1 MTHMF
6 PTMVSD
12 PGDRNRRFTGEVG
25 DTAPRSLRV
34 GYALLLVAAV
44 IMLVIGF
51 AQLAVGAP
59 ENFDPNSGSKFMYNV
74 RMVAFGDIIFAAALT
89 FAAAYVLK
97 GSKTARRWAGAIIGL
112 ASFLNL
118 LGFFLGVAGWAS
130 FVVVIVMVIALFFIF
145 RPDANAFVDKQSGNL
160 WLGVK

>member
-12 PGDRNRRFTGEVG
+12 PGDRNRRFSGDVG
-25 DTAPRSLRV
+25 STWPRSLRI
-34 GYALLLVAAV
+34 GYGLLLAAAV
-44 IMLVIGF
+44 LMLVIGF

-74 RMVAFGDIIFAAALT
+74 RMVAIGDIIFAIALT
-89 FAAAYVLK
+89 FAAAYLPK
-97 GSKTARRWAGAIIGL
+97 GSKKARRWAGAIIGL

-130 FVVVIVMVIALFFIF
+130 FVVVIVMVMALFFIF
-145 RPDANAFVDKQSGNL
+145 RPDANAFVDKQSGDL
-160 WLGVK
+160 WQGLK